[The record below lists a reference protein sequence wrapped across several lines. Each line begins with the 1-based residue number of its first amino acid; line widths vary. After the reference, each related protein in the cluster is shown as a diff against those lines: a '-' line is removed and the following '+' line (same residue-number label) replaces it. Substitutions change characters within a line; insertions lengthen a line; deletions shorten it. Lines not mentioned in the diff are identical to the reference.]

1 MQQSSELIA
10 KLATALA
17 KAQIELINPEKTL
30 VGTINPQDPR
40 QEART
45 FNYASLASGLDIVRK
60 TLGQHEI
67 ATVQTTAIDEAAQIV
82 KLTTL
87 LAHSSGEWI
96 ASDWPVCAVAETA
109 TPRRM
114 GAALTYARRYALFTL
129 VGIAGEDDVDA
140 PDLKAPT
147 GQTSAQDRQNGTGN
161 AASNGRENGQLNGER
176 RALQRHAKTHTAPSK
191 PILGAAESAALCDL
205 LLVELNQLLT
215 TDDLALWAKRSLPAK
230 NQLTTGDAGRLEAA
244 FAAKLTTVVAPD
256 HKQSA
261 PSVGEPPPSPS
272 PGSKSPRTAP
282 DRSTSVSIP
291 RRRRSGKVQQII
303 DKGALALPEP
313 RRLRDRD
320 HLRYVAQ
327 HPCLVCGRTPCDP
340 HHLRFTQSPALGRKV
355 SDEFTVPLCRGHH
368 REIHRHGDERAWWG
382 ERGIE
387 PVAAARDLWLASH
400 APPRA
405 SISLMRD
412 SPPAQPASTEP
423 TG

>member
-1 MQQSSELIA
+1 MNGL
-10 KLATALA
+10 
-17 KAQIELINPEKTL
+17 
-30 VGTINPQDPR
+30 PR
-40 QEART
+40 TGRC
-45 FNYASLASGLDIVRK
+45 VR
-60 TLGQHEI
+60 
-67 ATVQTTAIDEAAQIV
+67 
-82 KLTTL
+82 
-87 LAHSSGEWI
+87 
-96 ASDWPVCAVAETA
+96 WPR
-109 TPRRM
+109 PPHPGRM
-114 GAALTYARRYALFTL
+114 GAALTYARRYALFFTL

-147 GQTSAQDRQNGTGN
+147 GQTSVQDRQNGTGN
-161 AASNGRENGQLNGER
+161 AASNGRENGRENEQLNGER

-405 SISLMRD
+405 STALMRD
-412 SPPAQPASTEP
+412 SPPDQTASAKP
-423 TG
+423 TR